1 MLDIPES
8 IKSLFKSDNTTND
21 TRRHLKLYFYNK
33 DVPLSPSGELLP
45 IDQEPCYVIDNKQ
58 VLTEA
63 LTITESLCESDDLK
77 FGECNAAQFEITV
90 ADVLID
96 LSGKEFIFTIEV
108 GGYEM
113 AMGIYRVESFVRLE
127 SDRRKRKSPLTIE

>member
-63 LTITESLCESDDLK
+63 LTITVK
-77 FGECNAAQFEITV
+77 
-90 ADVLID
+90 
-96 LSGKEFIFTIEV
+96 
-108 GGYEM
+108 
-113 AMGIYRVESFVRLE
+113 AMI
-127 SDRRKRKSPLTIE
+127 